1 MPPLLPAF
9 QGNEIMH
16 SYSCL
21 LDQNTFSQTVFAYIM
36 LMCIADVSLPL
47 GLVPLIKTTCT
58 THVNLAAADA
68 VGAYCSFRCFVPTNT
83 WCRMEPQPWLQYSSD
98 RYVTTLD
105 GCVALTWWVTCI
117 MSGIDNLKIR
127 GTRVP
132 LIWFRTKDISA
143 PLK

>member
-1 MPPLLPAF
+1 
-9 QGNEIMH
+9 
-16 SYSCL
+16 
-21 LDQNTFSQTVFAYIM
+21 
-36 LMCIADVSLPL
+36 MCIANVSLPL
-47 GLVPLIKTTCT
+47 GLVALIKTTCT

-117 MSGIDNLKIR
+117 MSGIDISKIR
-127 GTRVP
+127 GTQVP
-132 LIWFRTKDISA
+132 LIWFPTKDIGHVRRVWYMDIVGTYN
-143 PLK
+143 